1 METNIEHLRKTAI
14 AGAKTVRNCGVKKYV
29 LAQEL
34 TFVEKYHRE
43 EYFLIAHQLM
53 KELRKNEGIII
64 GPGWDWMIGS
74 HVCCALGLTNIS
86 PRDADANPILTWGNE
101 ECNPTISIEVD
112 EESLHLVFSTAIELF
127 GFENVAR
134 MPVKIDKE
142 SHYALMVCLDG
153 IANHFA
159 VEEATD
165 KMLCVKESVAGCDN
179 KKVFRFDVIPS
190 VVLSRIK
197 RVQEQIAKNGKKYP
211 KLYEAWIWNE
221 DYQLFYDGDLS
232 DIPMFGC
239 TSIQELTQM
248 LLPKRQY
255 GNFGELLNVLGL
267 FHAREGFALNEET
280 IAKYQQKHGV
290 FNILGQNV
298 FPWGFLYRE
307 EVAWFLNG
315 WIGLSWK
322 QTAQVMAFADAKK
335 EGEAETQKHIYLHQ
349 GMDNGFKEAE
359 QNRIWDSLFKR
370 KSKKPLPSKAHYAG
384 RLYLSVF
391 LVRLKRDFPEEFNTA
406 HQHEKKKE

>member
-1 METNIEHLRKTAI
+1 METKIEQLQEKAI
-14 AGAKTVRNCGVKKYV
+14 AGARRVENGGVRKIII
-29 LAQEL
+29 ASEL
-34 TFVEKYHRE
+34 TFVENYRRE

-53 KELRKNEGIII
+53 KELKKDEGIII

-74 HVCCALGLTNIS
+74 HVCCSLGLTNIS
-86 PRDADANPILTWGNE
+86 PRDADANPILTWGIE

-112 EESLHLVFSTAIELF
+112 EKSIHLVFSKAIELF
-127 GFENVAR
+127 GHENVAR

-142 SHYALMVCLDG
+142 SHQALVVYLDG

-159 VEEATD
+159 VEETTD
-165 KMLCVKESVAGCDN
+165 KMLCLKESVARCDN
-179 KKVFRFDVIPS
+179 KQVFRFDVIPS
-190 VVLSRIK
+190 GVLSRIK
-197 RVQEQIAKNGKKYP
+197 RIQQQIVKNGKKHP
-211 KLYEAWIWNE
+211 KLYETWIWNE

-239 TSIQELTQM
+239 TNIQEAIKL

-255 GNFGELLNVLGL
+255 GNFGELLDVLGL

-280 IAKYQQKHGV
+280 IAEYQHKHGV
-290 FNILGQNV
+290 FNILGKIV

-315 WIGLSWK
+315 WVGLSWK
-322 QTAQVMAFADAKK
+322 QAAQVMAFADAKK
-335 EGEAETQKHIYLHQ
+335 EQEAETLKHIYLHQ

-359 QNRIWDSLFKR
+359 LNRIWDSLFNKEN
-370 KSKKPLPSKAHYAG
+370 KKPLPSKAHYAG

-391 LVRLKRDFPEEFNTA
+391 LARLKREFPEEFNTVPFNP
-406 HQHEKKKE
+406 